1 MVCGEGVTSVGQT
14 TPELRICRMEAAHVA
29 AAAALAEEC
38 FTEAWSEEGFQ
49 SDVDNSHAIPLVAL
63 CGTVLA
69 GFLCGFLIYGEGTI
83 RLLAVQPRYRRQ
95 GIASALLQALLEEGQ
110 KQRAEYFTLEVRES
124 NRDAIRFYEG
134 HGFEPA
140 GRRRDF
146 YTQPR
151 EDALLY
157 TRRLTTPDPVG
168 G

>member
-1 MVCGEGVTSVGQT
+1 
-14 TPELRICRMEAAHVA
+14 MESGHVA
-29 AAAALAEEC
+29 AAAALAQEC
-38 FTEAWSEEGFQ
+38 FTEAWSEEGFR
-49 SDVDNSHAIPLVAL
+49 SDVDNSYAIPLAAL
-63 CGTVLA
+63 RGEELV

-83 RLLAVQPRYRRQ
+83 RLLAVKPQYRCS
-95 GIASALLQALLEEGQ
+95 GIASAMLQALLEEGQ